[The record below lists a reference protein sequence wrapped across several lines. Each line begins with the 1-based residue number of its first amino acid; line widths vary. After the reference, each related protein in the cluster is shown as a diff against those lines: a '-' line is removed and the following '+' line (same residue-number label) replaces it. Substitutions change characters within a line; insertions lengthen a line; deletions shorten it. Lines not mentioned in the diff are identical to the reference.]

1 MRYREYRFAIK
12 ARLNLLPVAAHKIK
26 YGGSVAST
34 RCKGCTGNI
43 ETQEHMLNVCP
54 RNMPQIKARH
64 DKVMERLVR
73 AIPGNLGTKFL
84 DQTVPNCSGLQRP
97 DVVILNEEQK
107 KAYLVDV
114 TCPCETTANMAAARQ
129 RKLDKYADV
138 KVKLE
143 EKGYETVLDAFV
155 VGTLGTWDPK
165 NDPLLRKLGI
175 GRKYGTLFKKLCCRD
190 AIAGS
195 YEVWISKCHLHQQRS
210 TS

>member
-1 MRYREYRFAIK
+1 MHV
-12 ARLNLLPVAAHKIK
+12 VAEAPRN
-26 YGGSVAST
+26 V
-34 RCKGCTGNI
+34 

-54 RNMPQIKARH
+54 RNMPQIKACH

-73 AIPGNLGTKFL
+73 AILGNLGTKFL
-84 DQTVPNCSGLQRP
+84 DQTVPKCSGLQRP

-155 VGTLGTWDPK
+155 VGALGTWDPK
-165 NDPLLRKLGI
+165 YDPLLRKLGI
-175 GRKYGTLFKKLCCRD
+175 DRKYTEPCLRNCVVVTPLLVVTRCGYLS
-190 AIAGS
+190 AI
-195 YEVWISKCHLHQQRS
+195 S
-210 TS
+210 TSNAVPAK